1 MKIFFEGTTHLA
13 HYSIVGASA
22 RGLHVVMRSEEADLI
37 AIAHDTPT
45 DANGN
50 RNLDIID
57 SLIETYRGNK
67 PVLLMSQVPPGF
79 CRAKAMPNLFYYPE
93 TLRIKDSY
101 QRAVTPEYIIIG
113 HLDDEEIPMEIIDY
127 TSSFSCRLLIMTYEE
142 AEFSKI
148 AVNMALA
155 SQVDYANRM
164 ADACTKIGANWDKI
178 REAVSLDKRIGTN
191 AYLTPGRW
199 QDSIHLLR
207 DYVTLK
213 EIEDANN

>member
-1 MKIFFEGTTHLA
+1 MTIFFEGTTHLA

-22 RGLHVVMRSEEADLI
+22 RGVHVVMRSEEADLI

-50 RNLDIID
+50 RNLDIIS
-57 SLIETYRGNK
+57 SLIETYRGEK

-79 CRAKAMPNLFYYPE
+79 CRAKAMRNLFYYPE

-113 HLDDEEIPMEIIDY
+113 HLDDGEIPMEIIDY
-127 TSSFSCRLLIMTYEE
+127 TSSFSCPLLTMSYEE

-148 AVNMALA
+148 AVNFALA
-155 SQVDYANRM
+155 SQVEYANRM
-164 ADACTKIGANWDKI
+164 ADACTAIGADWSKVRQAI
-178 REAVSLDKRIGTN
+178 QFDKRIGKE

-213 EIEDANN
+213 EIENA